1 MKKILLFVFAFAS
14 LKITTIAQPIEK
26 WTLRKCVDYA
36 MKNNISVKQADI
48 QARIAALQLKQA
60 KLYQLPNANF
70 STGVYPQ
77 FGRTIDRTTN
87 SYSNTSIVS
96 QNYSL
101 QGSVEIYSWGKLKNN
116 IAANTF
122 SAKAALA
129 DIEKNA
135 NDVALNVAT
144 YYLQILATYQQIKI
158 AEVQIITT
166 KNNLDATRKKVDA
179 GSLPELNALEFESQL
194 ATDSNNLV
202 SATTSYSQTLLALK
216 GVLNLDAALPF
227 DVEIPDVDK
236 IPLENLT
243 DLQPENVYKLA
254 LDNQPSIKANKLRI
268 SASEKTALA
277 SKASMFPTISGSY
290 SLGTNYTNRAE
301 EITSVNNK
309 PTIIGNVNV
318 GGNNYDVFTN
328 YPEYTT
334 TKSKYFSQLKN
345 NFGQSLG
352 LNISVPIFN
361 NGTNRI
367 NYEQS
372 KLSLQNSKIA
382 EDQIEQKLKLD
393 IYTSY
398 SNAVNALQKF
408 NASKKQVEVSQKAFD
423 FATKRYDVGLLNTLD
438 LITNQNNL
446 LRAKTQNLAD
456 QYDFV
461 FKMKLLE
468 FYKGQGL
475 KL

>member
-1 MKKILLFVFAFAS
+1 MKKIFFLVA
-14 LKITTIAQPIEK
+14 IVMIANCSFSQSIEK

-60 KLYQLPNANF
+60 KLYQLPNLNF
-70 STGVYPQ
+70 STGIYPQ

-87 SYSNTSIVS
+87 SYSNTAIIS

-101 QGSVEIYSWGKLKNN
+101 QGSVEVYSWGKLKNN

-122 SAKAALA
+122 NAKAALA
-129 DIEKNA
+129 DIEKTA
-135 NDVALNVAT
+135 NDVALSVAT
-144 YYLQILATYQQIKI
+144 YYLQILATHQQIKI

-227 DVEIPDVDK
+227 DVEIPEVDK
-236 IPLENLT
+236 IPLEQLI
-243 DLQPENVYKLA
+243 DLQPESVYTLA
-254 LDNQPSIKANKLRI
+254 LNNQPSIKANKLRI
-268 SASEKTALA
+268 NASEKNVLA
-277 SKASMFPTISGSY
+277 SKASMFPTITGSY
-290 SLGTNYTNRAE
+290 SLSTNYTNKAQE
-301 EITSVNNK
+301 FDK
-309 PTIIGNVNV
+309 FGNVV
-318 GGNNYDVFTN
+318 TDTIA
-328 YPEYTT
+328 YTT
-334 TKSKYFSQLKN
+334 VNAQQYGVYRSYFDAIYKNTSYFNQLKN
-345 NFGQSLG
+345 NFGQNIGLG
-352 LNISVPIFN
+352 ISVPIFN

-372 KLSLQNSKIA
+372 KLNLQVTKVN
-382 EDQIEQKLKLD
+382 EEQIEQKLKLD

-408 NASKKQVEVSQKAFD
+408 NASKKQVEVAQKAFD
-423 FATKRYDVGLLNTLD
+423 FANKRYEVGLLNTLD

-456 QYDFV
+456 QYDYV

>member
-1 MKKILLFVFAFAS
+1 MKKMLLLFFAFATV
-14 LKITTIAQPIEK
+14 KNINAQSTQK
-26 WTLRKCVDYA
+26 WTLRQCVDYA

-60 KLYQLPNANF
+60 KMYQLPSANF
-70 STGVYPQ
+70 STGLYPQ

-87 SYSNTSIVS
+87 SYSNTAIVS

-116 IAANTF
+116 IASNAF

-129 DIEKNA
+129 DIEKTA
-135 NDVALNVAT
+135 NDVALSVTT
-144 YYLQILATYQQIKI
+144 YYLQIIATYQQIKI
-158 AEVQIITT
+158 SEVQIITT

-194 ATDSNNLV
+194 ATDSNSLV
-202 SATTSYSQTLLALK
+202 IATTNYTQTLLALK

-227 DVEIPDVDK
+227 DVEIPEVDK

-254 LDNQPSIKANKLRI
+254 LDNQPSIKANKFRI
-268 SASEKTALA
+268 NASEKNVLA
-277 SKASMFPTISGSY
+277 SKASMMPTISGSY
-290 SLGTNYTNRAE
+290 NLGTNYTDRAE
-301 EITSVNNK
+301 EITGVNIK
-309 PTIIGNVNV
+309 PAVIGNVNV
-318 GGNNYDVFTN
+318 AGNNYDVFTN
-328 YPEYTT
+328 YPEYSTA
-334 TKSKYFSQLKN
+334 KSKYFSQLNN

-372 KLSLQNSKIA
+372 VLNLQNTKVA
-382 EDQIEQKLKLD
+382 EDQIEQRLKLD

-408 NASKKQVEVSQKAFD
+408 NASKKQVEVAQKTFD
-423 FATKRYDVGLLNTLD
+423 FATKRYEVGLLNTLD

-456 QYDFV
+456 QYDYI

-468 FYKGQGL
+468 FYEGQGL

>member
-1 MKKILLFVFAFAS
+1 MKKTILLVIIIFAIKNINAQS
-14 LKITTIAQPIEK
+14 QKI
-26 WTLRKCVDYA
+26 WTLRQCVDYA
-36 MKNNISVKQADI
+36 IKNNISVKQADI

-60 KLYQLPNANF
+60 QYYQLPSASF
-70 STGVYPQ
+70 STGLYPQ

-116 IAANTF
+116 IAASTF
-122 SAKAALA
+122 NAKAALA
-129 DIEKNA
+129 DIEKTA

-144 YYLQILATYQQIKI
+144 YYLQILASYQQIKI
-158 AEVQIITT
+158 AEVQITTT
-166 KNNLDATRKKVDA
+166 KNNLNATRKKVDA

-194 ATDSNNLV
+194 AVDSNNLV
-202 SATTSYSQTLLALK
+202 SAITSYSQTLLALK
-216 GVLNLDAALPF
+216 GVLNIDAALPF
-227 DVEIPDVDK
+227 EVEIPNIDK
-236 IPLENLT
+236 IPLENLLE
-243 DLQPENVYKLA
+243 LQPENVYKLA

-268 SASEKTALA
+268 NASEKNTQA
-277 SKASMFPTISGSY
+277 SKAALLPSISGSY

-301 EITSVNNK
+301 EITGVSIK

-318 GGNNYDVFTN
+318 AGNNYDVFTN
-328 YPEYTT
+328 YPEYSTA
-334 TKSKYFSQLKN
+334 KSKYFSQLSN
-345 NFGQSLG
+345 NFGQNLG
-352 LNISVPIFN
+352 VNISVPIFN
-361 NGTNRI
+361 YGANKI

-372 KLSLQNSKIA
+372 KLNLQNTKIL
-382 EDQIEQKLKLD
+382 EEQIEQKLKLD
-393 IYTSY
+393 IYTAY
-398 SNAVNALQKF
+398 SNAVNAFQKF
-408 NASKKQVEVSQKAFD
+408 NASKKQVELAQKTFD
-423 FATKRYDVGLLNTLD
+423 FANKRYDVGLLNTID

-456 QYDFV
+456 QYDYV